1 MDIIRL
7 SGKGQVVIP
16 KRIRKMRRWEPGM
29 EFVVKERGE
38 GILLL
43 PRKPFPVT
51 RLEDGL
57 GCTGYRGPSK
67 TVEEMEEG
75 VSAELRKVWSRGRS
89 KGR

>member
-7 SGKGQVVIP
+7 SSKGQIVIP
-16 KRIRKMRRWEPGM
+16 KRIRKMRRWKPGM
-29 EFVVKERGE
+29 EFVVEETGA
-38 GILLL
+38 GILLV

-67 TVEEMEEG
+67 TAEEMEEG
-75 VSAELRKVWSRGRS
+75 ISAELRKVWPRGRS
-89 KGR
+89 EGR